1 MDFFSSSFNIIITI
15 LIVLAIVY
23 AYLNPTVPKEGTV
36 ARKKY
41 DEKMAKE
48 ELERL
53 NQKTIEDFSLESKP
67 NVNSSKKTYKEPEIT
82 EKMIS
87 EFVSFAKKVKLVDD
101 SENPPDSPSDS
112 RQLSEMDF
120 LDLDV
125 RILVRMRAKFTRKD
139 EGRIFISEFD
149 INEPAYC
156 IYSSYEEAWIGSH
169 MDDKVAK
176 MFVNLFDKP
185 NLFDP
190 FESYF
195 DDQWDWEGHEGIFD
209 EKYYFKDGDRK
220 FLHLKFK
227 GWEFDEMEILPCYLF
242 IKIEE
247 IEIDIPS
254 IEIHINDQKIDN
266 QFKFKKEL
274 RYLIVL
280 LISIYRKDVAEQI
293 NQALKVKDSSTFLQ

>member
-1 MDFFSSSFNIIITI
+1 MDFFSSFFNIIIAI
-15 LIVLAIVY
+15 LIVSAIVY
-23 AYLNPTVPKEGTV
+23 AYVNPRVPKEGTP

-41 DEKMAKE
+41 DEKLAKE

-67 NVNSSKKTYKEPEIT
+67 NVNSPKKTYKEPEIT

-156 IYSSYEEAWIGSH
+156 IYSSYEIVTLSAH
-169 MDDKVAK
+169 MYEKVAK

-227 GWEFDEMEILPCYLF
+227 GWEFDEMEILPCYQF
-242 IKIEE
+242 IKSEE
-247 IEIDIPS
+247 IEIDMSS
-254 IEIHINDQKIDN
+254 IKIHINDQKIDH

-274 RYLIVL
+274 SYLIVL
-280 LISIYRKDVAEQI
+280 LMSIYRKDIAEQI
-293 NQALKVKDSSTFLQ
+293 NQALKAKDN

>member
-1 MDFFSSSFNIIITI
+1 MDFFSSSFNIIIAI
-15 LIVLAIVY
+15 LIVSAIVY
-23 AYLNPTVPKEGTV
+23 AYVNPRVPKEGTP

-41 DEKMAKE
+41 DEKLAKE

-67 NVNSSKKTYKEPEIT
+67 IVNSPKKTYKEPEIT

-101 SENPPDSPSDS
+101 SENPPDGPSDS

-190 FESYF
+190 FESFF
-195 DDQWDWEGHEGIFD
+195 DDQWDWENHEGIFD
-209 EKYYFKDGDRK
+209 DK
-220 FLHLKFK
+220 
-227 GWEFDEMEILPCYLF
+227 ILF
-242 IKIEE
+242 
-247 IEIDIPS
+247 
-254 IEIHINDQKIDN
+254 Q
-266 QFKFKKEL
+266 
-274 RYLIVL
+274 RW
-280 LISIYRKDVAEQI
+280 
-293 NQALKVKDSSTFLQ
+293 

>member
-15 LIVLAIVY
+15 LIVSAIVY
-23 AYLNPTVPKEGTV
+23 TYVNPRVPKKGTA

-48 ELERL
+48 ELVRL

-67 NVNSSKKTYKEPEIT
+67 IVNPPKKTYNEPEIT
-82 EKMIS
+82 EKMIT
-87 EFVSFAKKVKLVDD
+87 EFAAFTKKNKLIDDPIHPPNRPSVSK
-101 SENPPDSPSDS
+101 
-112 RQLSEMDF
+112 QLSEMDF
-120 LDLDV
+120 QDLDV
-125 RILVRMRAKFTRKD
+125 QILAQMRAKNTRKD
-139 EGRIFISEFD
+139 EGKIIISEFG

-156 IYSSYEEAWIGSH
+156 IYSSYEIVTLYAH
-169 MDDKVAK
+169 MDEKVAK

-190 FESYF
+190 FESFF
-195 DDQWDWEGHEGIFD
+195 DDGWDWEGHEGFLD

-227 GWEFDEMEILPCYLF
+227 GWEFDEMEILPNFQF
-242 IKIEE
+242 IKSEE
-247 IEIDIPS
+247 IEIDISS
-254 IEIHINDQKIDN
+254 IEIYINGQKIDH

-274 RYLIVL
+274 RHLIVL
-280 LISIYRKDVAEQI
+280 LMSIYRKDIAEQI
-293 NQALKVKDSSTFLQ
+293 NQALKAKDS

>member
-1 MDFFSSSFNIIITI
+1 MDIFSSSFNIIIAI
-15 LIVLAIVY
+15 LIVSAIVY
-23 AYLNPTVPKEGTV
+23 AYVNPRVPKEGTP

-41 DEKMAKE
+41 DEKLAKE

-67 NVNSSKKTYKEPEIT
+67 IVNPPKKTYKEPEIT

-125 RILVRMRAKFTRKD
+125 RILAQMRAKNTRKD
-139 EGRIFISEFD
+139 EGRIIISEFG

-156 IYSSYEEAWIGSH
+156 IYSSYEIVTLYAH
-169 MDDKVAK
+169 MDEKVAK

-190 FESYF
+190 FESFF
-195 DDQWDWEGHEGIFD
+195 DDQWDWENHEGIFD
-209 EKYYFKDGDRK
+209 DKYYFKDGDRK

-227 GWEFDEMEILPCYLF
+227 DWEFDETDVLDIYRQF
-242 IKIEE
+242 IKSEE
-247 IEIDIPS
+247 IEVDIPS
-254 IEIHINDQKIDN
+254 IKIQINDQKIDH

-274 RYLIVL
+274 RHLIVL
-280 LISIYRKDVAEQI
+280 LMSIYRKDIAEQI
-293 NQALKVKDSSTFLQ
+293 NQALKAKDN

>member
-1 MDFFSSSFNIIITI
+1 MDFFSSSFNIIIAI

-23 AYLNPTVPKEGTV
+23 TYVNPRVPKKGTA

-48 ELERL
+48 ELVRL

-67 NVNSSKKTYKEPEIT
+67 IVNPPKKTYKEPEIT
-82 EKMIS
+82 EKMIT
-87 EFVSFAKKVKLVDD
+87 EFAAFTKKNKLIDDPIHPPNRPSVSK
-101 SENPPDSPSDS
+101 
-112 RQLSEMDF
+112 QLSEMDF
-120 LDLDV
+120 QDLDV
-125 RILVRMRAKFTRKD
+125 RIFAQMRAKNTRKD
-139 EGRIFISEFD
+139 EGKIIISEFG

-156 IYSSYEEAWIGSH
+156 IYSSYEIVTLSDH
-169 MDDKVAK
+169 MDEKVAK

-190 FESYF
+190 FESFF
-195 DDQWDWEGHEGIFD
+195 DDQWDWEGHEGFLD

-227 GWEFDEMEILPCYLF
+227 GWEFDEMEILPNFQF
-242 IKIEE
+242 IKSEE
-247 IEIDIPS
+247 IEIDISS
-254 IEIHINDQKIDN
+254 IKIHINDQKIDH

-274 RYLIVL
+274 RHLIVL
-280 LISIYRKDVAEQI
+280 LMSIYRKDIAEQI
-293 NQALKVKDSSTFLQ
+293 NQALKAKDS